1 MPSLTIR
8 DIPEDLH
15 SRLKADAAA
24 HGRSLNKEILLRLS
38 VSLARRQPSVDAIV
52 DRMRASA
59 PAKPAHRPGSRQ
71 AR

>member
-8 DIPEDLH
+8 DIPEELH
-15 SRLKADAAA
+15 AKLKADAAA

-52 DRMRASA
+52 DRMRTAA
-59 PAKPAHRPGSRQ
+59 PAKPAHRPVSKQ

>member
-15 SRLKADAAA
+15 AKLKADAAA

-59 PAKPAHRPGSRQ
+59 PAKPAPRPVSKQ